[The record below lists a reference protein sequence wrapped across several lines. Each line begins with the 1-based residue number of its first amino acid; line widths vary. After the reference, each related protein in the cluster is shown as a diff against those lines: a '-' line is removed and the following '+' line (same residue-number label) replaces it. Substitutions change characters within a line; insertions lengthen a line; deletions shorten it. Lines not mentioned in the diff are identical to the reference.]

1 VRGDSG
7 LLLPDLP
14 PSTSPV
20 SERESL
26 VVRIGE
32 SFLMT
37 FGFNVDSSRN
47 NRPSSPQNC
56 VDGA

>member
-1 VRGDSG
+1 VGE
-7 LLLPDLP
+7 LI
-14 PSTSPV
+14 
-20 SERESL
+20 
-26 VVRIGE
+26 RIGE

-47 NRPSSPQNC
+47 NRPSSPQNR